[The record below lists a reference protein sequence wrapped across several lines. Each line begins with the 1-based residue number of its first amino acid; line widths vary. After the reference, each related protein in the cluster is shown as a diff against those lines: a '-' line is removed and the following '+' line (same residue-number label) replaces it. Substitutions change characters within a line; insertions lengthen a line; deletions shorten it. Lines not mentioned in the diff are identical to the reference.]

1 MQVLRG
7 VGAGAVHLHPAGQ
20 RLRPEHHVPVHR
32 DAVRVVQR
40 VERQQRLRQNG
51 NIQVNTGRMGIQVN
65 TGRMGIQVNT
75 GRMGIQVNTGGMG
88 IQVNTGRMGIQVQV
102 EWVYR

>member
-1 MQVLRG
+1 MYSTITSNVLRVVVVDDEVEERRAVDVQVLRG

-65 TGRMGIQVNT
+65 TGK
-75 GRMGIQVNTGGMG
+75 
-88 IQVNTGRMGIQVQV
+88 
-102 EWVYR
+102 